1 MPVNAK
7 CTRVTN
13 AGFFRPLQYCES
25 VGPRM
30 EYFVPQQLRKGIDL
44 LHKRNP
50 QLQNHC
56 RQIAEYM
63 VPVADQRAVVDCYKS
78 YLNIQLDASTYDQP
92 RNVVFKTINVLL
104 EENYFHNNPTAFYET
119 YEDVY
124 NATRCSKSEAINAVT
139 KWIDG
144 WQAKDPK
151 YFTTMQL
158 ISLDHAKK
166 MFLENVDTDA
176 EESENEE

>member
-1 MPVNAK
+1 
-7 CTRVTN
+7 
-13 AGFFRPLQYCES
+13 
-25 VGPRM
+25 M
-30 EYFVPQQLRKGIDL
+30 ECFVPQYLRKEIDL
-44 LHKRNP
+44 LQKYKP

-56 RQIAEYM
+56 RQIAEFAF
-63 VPVADQRAVVDCYKS
+63 PVANQRIVVSCYCS
-78 YLNIQLDASTYDQP
+78 YLNVQLDASAYDQP
-92 RNVVFKTINVLL
+92 RNIVFKNTNVLL
-104 EENYFHNNPTAFYET
+104 EENYIHNNPTAFYET

-139 KWIDG
+139 KWIAG

-166 MFLENVDTDA
+166 TFVENVDTDA
-176 EESENEE
+176 EDSENEE